1 MSRVAFGVDTHGD
14 LGTDRFLCRSEAE
27 AQTEVVDRIGREA
40 LVILQSRCL

>member
-1 MSRVAFGVDTHGD
+1 MAFGVDTHGD
-14 LGTDRFLCRSEAE
+14 LGIDRLWGLSEAE